1 MRLVVPAAVPV
12 GRAGGVLAGHGSA
25 VLVGRVASN
34 DMGVIGMNV
43 SVTRRVSRGGGPVF
57 R

>member
-12 GRAGGVLAGHGSA
+12 GRAGGVLAGRGSA